1 MPLPTPTSVDE
12 ISAPWIEEVLQ
23 AAGAITDSRI
33 AGVELQP
40 IGADVGFLSRMAL
53 VRVSYDGPVS
63 DAPASFVVKLE
74 PAEGAFRDAERE
86 TRAFER
92 EVLFY
97 RDVASHLNLR
107 LPRVYHSLFSPE
119 ASVLVMEDLSR
130 LTSGDQVR
138 GMRHSEVLATVR
150 QIARLHAA
158 FWNNDRLAALDWLPD
173 HDHFWT
179 DGYETSWPNF
189 AREYELRLGPEGLA
203 LGESLLQHLDWLQ
216 ARVAERPSSFVHA
229 DLRADNI
236 LLGDPQSDE
245 AAVIVDWQLGNRSL
259 AAIDPT
265 RLLGGSEPAAQRKG
279 HHMEVFTAWHESL
292 LENGVKG
299 YEFEE
304 ALDDFRLGALHC
316 LLIPVKA
323 HGFVGDYTSVR
334 TSRLHDAQ
342 VERIYV
348 SALEL
353 EAQSL
358 LPRT

>member
-12 ISAPWIEEVLQ
+12 ISAPWIEEVLR
-23 AAGAITDSRI
+23 AAGAISDGRI
-33 AGVELQP
+33 ADVELQP
-40 IGADVGFLSRMAL
+40 IGAEVGFLSRMA
-53 VRVSYDGPVS
+53 VARVSYDGPVP
-63 DAPASFVVKLE
+63 DAPDSFVVKLE
-74 PAEGAFRDAERE
+74 PAAGAFRDAERE

-97 RDVASHLNLR
+97 HDVAGHLDLR
-107 LPRVYHSLFSPE
+107 LPRVYHALFSPE
-119 ASVLVMEDLSR
+119 ASVLVMEDLSH

-158 FWNNDRLAALDWLPD
+158 FWDNDRLSALDWLPD

-179 DGYETSWPNF
+179 DGYEANWPIF

-203 LGESLLQHLDWLQ
+203 LGESILRHLDWLQ
-216 ARVAERPSSFVHA
+216 ARVAERPSSFVHS
-229 DLRADNI
+229 DLRADNV
-236 LLGDPQSDE
+236 LLGDPQSDD
-245 AAVIVDWQLGNRSL
+245 AAVIVDWQLGNRSM

-279 HHMEVFTAWHESL
+279 HHMEVFTAWHEAL
-292 LENGVKG
+292 LENGVTG
-299 YEFEE
+299 YGFEE
-304 ALDDFRLGALHC
+304 ALEDFRLGALHC

-323 HGFVGDYTSVR
+323 HAFVGDYTSVR

-353 EAQSL
+353 DAQTL
-358 LPRT
+358 LPKS